1 MRPYASIS
9 LSITLNILLFAIMI
23 PQAVEN
29 KMYRDKK
36 DLIMVD
42 LIRIEKKKEPLN
54 DSPVKIL
61 PEPSQNKGEV
71 EKTMKRLDILIP
83 KGREKEIADVIPL
96 SPPLAKAGEGRFVEP
111 SENTQE
117 QLHELNTE
125 VDIFEQF
132 YEKKDIDT
140 SHAIP
145 DENKN
150 IPSQSTS
157 LVKGDVHS
165 TEGLV
170 RDFTGQL
177 QDKETI
183 VELPLPQKQIQ
194 DMVTSLQGEGS
205 GTSIG
210 AGAGIG
216 AENQV
221 QDTITILPEFAK
233 KTDPVYPES
242 ARRLNREGTVI
253 LEVSIDPEGRVIET
267 DVIKSAGFGF
277 DEAALDAIHNS
288 TFSPAK
294 AGHKT
299 VFVKIRIP
307 FRFEL
312 R

>member
-1 MRPYASIS
+1 MRTYTSIS
-9 LSITLNILLFAIMI
+9 LSITINILLFAIMI
-23 PQAVEN
+23 PHAVEN

-61 PEPSQNKGEV
+61 PEPSQKKGEV

-83 KGREKEIADVIPL
+83 EGREKEIAGVIHL
-96 SPPLAKAGEGRFVEP
+96 SPPLAKGGEGRFVEP

-170 RDFTGQL
+170 SEFTGR
-177 QDKETI
+177 DKE
-183 VELPLPQKQIQ
+183 VVGELAPPPKQIQ
-194 DMVTSLQGEGS
+194 DMVTILPGS
-205 GTSIG
+205 
-210 AGAGIG
+210 GAGIG

-221 QDTITILPEFAK
+221 QDTITILPKFAK
-233 KTDPVYPES
+233 KIDPVYPEP

-253 LEVSIDPEGRVIET
+253 VEVSIDPEGRVIET

-277 DEAALDAIHNS
+277 DESVLDAINNS

-299 VFVKIRIP
+299 VSVKIRIP